1 MKKLIA
7 VAAIA
12 AFALPLCVAS
22 AAPEIEMV
30 TVDDVADDLSVE
42 EDDGLDVKADASRK
56 NVALWP
62 AFIAVWD
69 FPETPD
75 LVGLRIT
82 IPYSSKQENV
92 TGVDFGFWGRSE
104 YFEGV
109 QFNVLRSDVNDSL
122 AGVQAGC
129 YNSVARGDLL
139 GIQAGLWNESMSQRG
154 IQFGAVNVAGDM
166 EGVQIGLIN
175 RSETMYGFQLGAIN
189 IIRDAEFQFM
199 PILNVGF

>member
-12 AFALPLCVAS
+12 AFVLPLCAAS
-22 AAPEIEMV
+22 AASDMV
-30 TVDDVADDLSVE
+30 TAEDVVDDLSAE
-42 EDDGLDVKADASRK
+42 EDNGLEVKVDAPRK

-75 LVGLRIT
+75 LIGLRIT
-82 IPYSSKQENV
+82 IPCSTKQENV
-92 TGVDFGFWGRSE
+92 TGIDVGFWGRSE
-104 YFEGV
+104 YFEGI
-109 QFNVLRSDVNDSL
+109 QLNVLRNDVRDSL
-122 AGVQAGC
+122 AGIQVGL
-129 YNSVARGDLL
+129 YNSVSRGDLL
-139 GIQAGLWNESMSQRG
+139 GIQAGLWSESMSQRG
-154 IQFGAVNVAGDM
+154 IQAGLVNVAGDM
-166 EGVQIGLIN
+166 EGVQIGVIN
-175 RSETMYGFQLGAIN
+175 RCETMYGFQLGAIN

>member
-12 AFALPLCVAS
+12 AFVLPLC
-22 AAPEIEMV
+22 AAPAASEMV
-30 TVDDVADDLSVE
+30 TVDDVAEDLSVE
-42 EDDGLDVKADASRK
+42 EDNGLEVKVDAPRK

-75 LVGLRIT
+75 LVGLRLT
-82 IPYSSKQENV
+82 IPYSTKQENV

-109 QFNVLRSDVNDSL
+109 QFNVLRSDVKDSC
-122 AGVQAGC
+122 AGIQVGC
-129 YNSVARGDLL
+129 YNSVARGDLF
-139 GIQAGLWNESMSQRG
+139 GIQVGLWNESMSHRG
-154 IQFGAVNVAGDM
+154 IQFGAINVSGDSQ
-166 EGVQIGLIN
+166 GVQIGLIN

>member
-12 AFALPLCVAS
+12 AFMLPLC
-22 AAPEIEMV
+22 AAPAASEMV

-42 EDDGLDVKADASRK
+42 EDNGLEVKVDAPRK

-75 LVGLRIT
+75 LIGLRIT
-82 IPYSSKQENV
+82 IPYSTKQENV

-109 QFNVLRSDVNDSL
+109 QLNVLRNDVRDSG
-122 AGVQAGC
+122 AGIQAGC
-129 YNSVARGDLL
+129 YNSVSRGDLF
-139 GIQAGLWNESMSQRG
+139 GVQFGLWNESQSHRG
-154 IQFGAVNVAGDM
+154 IQFGAINVSGDSQ
-166 EGVQIGLIN
+166 GLQIGLIN
-175 RSETMYGFQLGAIN
+175 RSETMYGFQIGAIN

-199 PILNVGF
+199 PIVNIGF

>member
-12 AFALPLCVAS
+12 AFALPLC
-22 AAPEIEMV
+22 AAPAASEMV

-42 EDDGLDVKADASRK
+42 EDNGLEVKVDAPRK

-75 LVGLRIT
+75 LIGLRLT
-82 IPYSSKQENV
+82 IPYSTKQENV
-92 TGVDFGFWGRSE
+92 TGLDVGFWGRSE
-104 YFEGV
+104 YFEGI
-109 QFNVLRSDVNDSL
+109 QFNALRSDVRDSF
-122 AGVQAGC
+122 AGIQVGC
-129 YNSVARGDLL
+129 YNSVARGDLF
-139 GIQAGLWNESMSQRG
+139 GIQVGLWNESMSHRG
-154 IQFGAVNVAGDM
+154 IQAGLINVSGDSQ
-166 EGVQIGLIN
+166 GVQIGIIN
-175 RSETMYGFQLGAIN
+175 RCETMYGFQLGAIN

>member
-12 AFALPLCVAS
+12 AFVLPLCAATAAS
-22 AAPEIEMV
+22 EMV
-30 TVDDVADDLSVE
+30 TAEDVADELTVE
-42 EDDGLDVKADASRK
+42 EDNGLDVKVDAPRK

-62 AFIAVWD
+62 AFIAIWD

-82 IPYSSKQENV
+82 VPYSTKQENV
-92 TGVDFGFWGRSE
+92 TGIDVGFWGRSE
-104 YFEGV
+104 YFEGI
-109 QFNVLRSDVNDSL
+109 QLNVLRNDVRDSC
-122 AGVQAGC
+122 AGIQVGC
-129 YNSVARGDLL
+129 YNSVARGDLF
-139 GIQAGLWNESMSQRG
+139 GIQVGLWNESMSHRG
-154 IQFGAVNVAGDM
+154 IQVGAVTVSGDSQ
-166 EGVQIGLIN
+166 GLQIGLIN
-175 RSETMYGFQLGAIN
+175 RSETMYGFQLGLIN

>member
-12 AFALPLCVAS
+12 AFVLPLCAAS
-22 AAPEIEMV
+22 AASEMV
-30 TVDDVADDLSVE
+30 TAEDVVDDLSVE
-42 EDDGLDVKADASRK
+42 EDNGLEVKVDAPRK

-75 LVGLRIT
+75 IIGLRIT
-82 IPYSSKQENV
+82 IPCSTKQENV
-92 TGVDFGFWGRSE
+92 TGIDFGFWGRSE

-109 QFNVLRSDVNDSL
+109 QFNVLRNDVHDSL
-122 AGVQAGC
+122 AGVQVGC
-129 YNSVARGDLL
+129 YNSVSRCDLM

-154 IQFGAVNVAGDM
+154 IQFGAINVAGDI

-175 RSETMYGFQLGAIN
+175 RCETMRGFQIGAIN

>member
-12 AFALPLCVAS
+12 AFVLPLC
-22 AAPEIEMV
+22 AAPAASEMV
-30 TVDDVADDLSVE
+30 TVDDVAEDLSVE
-42 EDDGLDVKADASRK
+42 EDNGLEVKVDAPRK

-62 AFIAVWD
+62 AFIAVCE

-75 LVGLRIT
+75 LVGLRLT
-82 IPYSSKQENV
+82 IPFSTKQENV
-92 TGVDFGFWGRSE
+92 TGVDFGLWGRSE

-109 QFNVLRSDVNDSL
+109 QFNVLRNDVRDSC
-122 AGVQAGC
+122 AGIQVGC
-129 YNSVARGDLL
+129 YNSVARGDLF
-139 GIQAGLWNESMSQRG
+139 GIQVGLWNESMSHRG
-154 IQFGAVNVAGDM
+154 IQFGLVNVSGDSQ
-166 EGVQIGLIN
+166 GFQIGIIN

-199 PILNVGF
+199 PILNIGF